1 MFFNRYVNAVPFFN
15 ERCMRVRGKGFN
27 LGAEPPF
34 AISITISIFY
44 AVHRRVMMHFRS
56 LESFSRRESFRLR
69 LERPLRFY
77 RVLQTLLVHHKL
89 LMHGKAGTNQ
99 L

>member
-56 LESFSRRESFRLR
+56 LESFQAGKVFGCALSDPYVSIVF
-69 LERPLRFY
+69 F
-77 RVLQTLLVHHKL
+77 KL
-89 LMHGKAGTNQ
+89 SSCIISC
-99 L
+99 